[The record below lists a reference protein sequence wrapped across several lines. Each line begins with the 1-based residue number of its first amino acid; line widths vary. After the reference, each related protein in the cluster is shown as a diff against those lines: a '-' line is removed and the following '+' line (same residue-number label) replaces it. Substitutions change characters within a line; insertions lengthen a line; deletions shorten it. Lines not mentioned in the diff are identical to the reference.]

1 MSSLVSDLKQ
11 SIITLVTNKTDFI
24 HHEWFVE
31 YHLLIVEKLAL
42 ELCDQHPSADRD
54 IVLAMVWMHDYGKI
68 IDFANQ
74 YTVTLTTGEHYLCSL
89 GFTKEFA
96 RKVITNI
103 ERLDKK
109 ENLFADDVPIE
120 IKIVSSA
127 DGASHLIG
135 PFFYMWWHENPQKPF
150 RQLMADNFAKSEK
163 DWNKKVVL
171 PEVREAFKDRRHFF
185 LEQVGQFPEKF
196 LS

>member
-1 MSSLVSDLKQ
+1 MSTLTTNLKK
-11 SIITLVTNKTDFI
+11 SIIELIASKTDFI

-31 YHLLIVEKLAL
+31 YHLLIVEKIAL
-42 ELCDQHPSADRD
+42 ELCERYPNAEQD

-68 IDFANQ
+68 VNFANQ
-74 YTVTLTTGEHYLCSL
+74 YTTTLTAGETYLYDR
-89 GFTKEFA
+89 GFTKDFA

-171 PEVREAFKDRRHFF
+171 PEVREAFKERRRFF
-185 LEQVGQFPEKF
+185 LEQVATMPEKF
-196 LS
+196 L